1 MTSVSLW
8 QKPCY
13 LIQNSLD
20 HDLKATNFPRPTGY
34 IKSLLA
40 YVIDLQN
47 TVKIPKILVC
57 LMCALRIRKSI
68 RFWKQYLRANG
79 FMSSLLYEMSRWVC
93 PTSSQPEINSFPSF
107 IWTKWWRPKIT
118 QKLGEQLSWKRFIET
133 MTCQRLVSV
142 DNFKLILLSTQ
153 INIYCLIANQ
163 MPALLVQRAQWTW
176 AAVMLVQSL
185 YFSLPLRLGL

>member
-1 MTSVSLW
+1 MIRKQQISPGRLATSKACWLTWLIFKTLSKF
-8 QKPCY
+8 QK
-13 LIQNSLD
+13 S
-20 HDLKATNFPRPTGY
+20 F
-34 IKSLLA
+34 
-40 YVIDLQN
+40 
-47 TVKIPKILVC
+47 VC
-57 LMCALRIRKSI
+57 LTCALRIRKSI

-93 PTSSQPEINSFPSF
+93 PTSSQSEINSFPSF

-163 MPALLVQRAQWTW
+163 MPALLLQRAQWTW

-185 YFSLPLRLGL
+185 YFSLPLRLEL

>member
-47 TVKIPKILVC
+47 AVKIPKILR
-57 LMCALRIRKSI
+57 LFNMRL
-68 RFWKQYLRANG
+68 AN
-79 FMSSLLYEMSRWVC
+79 
-93 PTSSQPEINSFPSF
+93 SQKHPVLKTILA
-107 IWTKWWRPKIT
+107 R
-118 QKLGEQLSWKRFIET
+118 KRFYVIPPLWNVQMSLSYVKPIGNKFVPKFHLNKMMKTENNT
-133 MTCQRLVSV
+133 KVRGTVVMKAFYRN
-142 DNFKLILLSTQ
+142 DDLSTE

-163 MPALLVQRAQWTW
+163 MPALLVQRAQWTRV
-176 AAVMLVQSL
+176 AVMLVQSL
-185 YFSLPLRLGL
+185 YFSLPLRLEL

>member
-47 TVKIPKILVC
+47 TVKIPKILR
-57 LMCALRIRKSI
+57 LFNIRLANSQKHPV
-68 RFWKQYLRANG
+68 WKQYLRANG

-93 PTSSQPEINSFPSF
+93 PTSSQSEINSFPSF
-107 IWTKWWRPKIT
+107 IWTKWWRPKIR

-142 DNFKLILLSTQ
+142 DNFKLILLSTL
-153 INIYCLIANQ
+153 INIYYLIANQ
-163 MPALLVQRAQWTW
+163 MPALLVQRAQWTRV
-176 AAVMLVQSL
+176 AVMLVQSL
-185 YFSLPLRLGL
+185 YFSLPLRLEL